1 MHILFWI
8 LTGVAA
14 YLLGSIPFGL
24 LIAKS
29 RGVDIRAVGSK
40 NIGAT
45 NVFRCVGKGPGIAAF
60 ALDAGKGFVAA
71 FFLPRLVALALGV
84 DVSTFNPQP
93 SALFAGACAVVG
105 HNWTCFA
112 GFKGGKGVA
121 TSLGLLLGIV
131 PFGAL
136 VALGVWVVVVLIS
149 HYVSL
154 ASMVAA
160 AALGVSVWFLYPQT
174 VWLPA
179 VVTLLALLVIAKH
192 HANIHRLLNGTENR
206 FSFGSANKANKC
218 EKGSANDANGRE

>member
-60 ALDAGKGFVAA
+60 ALDTGKGFVAA
-71 FFLPRLVALALGV
+71 FFLPRLVALALGM
-84 DVSTFNPQP
+84 DVSTFSLQP

-136 VALGVWVVVVLIS
+136 VALGVWVVVVVIS
-149 HYVSL
+149 RYVSL

-192 HANIHRLLNGTENR
+192 HANIRRLLNGTENR
-206 FSFGSANKANKC
+206 FSFGSAN
-218 EKGSANDANGRE
+218 DANGRE